1 MAQKQQVKVFLSST
15 FIDMQEERDYLIKK
29 IFPAIKRECSLRGV
43 DFVALDL
50 RWGIDEQTARLG
62 KVIEICMDEIVRS
75 RPFFIGLL
83 GGRYGWIPKDGDR
96 AITQKLLLKYPWIR
110 GAMEQ
115 GQSITEMEMQFGVLS
130 NEERINA
137 FFFQREEN
145 SVPAKFRE
153 KKGSL
158 EEKRLA
164 ALKEKINTAAQN
176 GICSSSTY
184 DTVKSLGKQV
194 YDAVMAR
201 IEELYPAKIQTK
213 YQENLMFQADYLQSR
228 RDVYVRH
235 EVRWLWYSGKE
246 FPAGWRT
253 VGEDSIHTADFDGE
267 EVPDTYE
274 DFLRIEATTIHNY
287 IVYGEKGVGKT
298 AFLANWAHS
307 CLWEDSIKVHT
318 VINDRVNTVEQCKR
332 MFLAELSGY
341 LHGFDFAMLD
351 TPLENQIDL
360 QEVFN
365 SCGFEEPVC
374 WIIDG
379 VEKLCNPEERS
390 CIWVNNFPSQIVETV
405 LVTSDIS
412 CIDTGIV
419 QNFRKQEICPCTPE
433 EIREITVSFL
443 REYSKA
449 LSDAHLERISNAKLF
464 VNPHILKVFL
474 QELLQF
480 GEHER
485 LDWFIDYYL
494 HVNDKSQFYF
504 KILKRVEDDF
514 GKNKVER
521 LLKSVYMCVDGL
533 PVEALIKDL
542 EIDDLDWVAIYTAI
556 APFVVVQNGYLK
568 IEDLELRELVANWYL
583 ISDKE
588 YDPTYV
594 KRLGKILKRENS
606 KILKEV
612 KKRVWRE
619 DKFIYAMA
627 MVAALFSDLLRNAVL
642 ACSPAEERRMNL
654 NRHSLLLLYARGGM
668 KRAFRKECTLS
679 FFINNSA
686 ESLPIIQDPVVMDCL
701 RISNFL
707 RWKECLAFR
716 FCGPETEQFYN
727 ILPVWLNYFME
738 GIHKEVEREGVLLKL
753 NFMPLSPDLKKSLI
767 SKLEGDAKNEKE
779 AADSLEEIMEK
790 LVVSG
795 KGLDVFTASALTQ
808 QLPNVFIWVSDAR
821 VRGVLEKALQLRDV
835 YTDEFDV
842 ALMNLVAAAAA
853 ARLKDPAA
861 EEYVSKSH
869 YSALNRSMP
878 SPIFLNIDLFMS
890 GYNRIVREALNT
902 MTLNFIRQYPNNVM
916 LLRNYYRIKFVEVG
930 YQVLREPISQLGKTS
945 AELAVYADEFKQK
958 IKDYGLNDSYI
969 FEKEAFILYNLK
981 LYNVAYKLFEAAV
994 SSTDNSDKGRK
1005 ATLYDWMSFA
1015 AHWNSDYDL
1024 AVTSSRNAVEMIKAG
1039 NDTEEICN
1047 MYCNLG
1053 ESISFWLKQKNID
1066 RYEEDIEQYDVD
1078 EIDWGKELE
1087 PLYLEGEEAFS
1098 MCCRLH
1104 KCISAQDAHKY
1115 LVKWAD
1121 FLCMSLY
1128 IASSLIQPGHIE
1140 DCIECME
1147 AFKNGKGGSV
1157 CDSNFDERLK
1167 TLYEMAGK

>member
-153 KKGSL
+153 KKGSQ

-235 EVRWLWYSGKE
+235 EVRWLGYSGKE

-253 VGEDSIHTADFDGE
+253 VGEDSIHTVVIGDKKDE

-274 DFLRIEATTIHNY
+274 DFLRIQATTAHNY

-298 AFLANWAHS
+298 AFLANYADS
-307 CLWEDSIKVHT
+307 CLLGDSIKVHT
-318 VINDRVNTVEQCKR
+318 VINDGINTVEQCKR
-332 MFLAELSGY
+332 MLLAELSGY
-341 LHGFDFAMLD
+341 LHGFDFAILD
-351 TPLENQIDL
+351 TPLENHIDL

-365 SCGFEEPVC
+365 SCGFEKNVF

-390 CIWVNNFPSQIVETV
+390 CIWVKNFPFQIVETV
-405 LVTSDIS
+405 LVTSEMGY
-412 CIDTGIV
+412 IDASIV
-419 QNFRKQEICPCTPE
+419 KKFHKQEICPCTPA
-433 EIREITVSFL
+433 EIREITISFL

-449 LSDAHLERISNAKLF
+449 LSDDQLERISNTKLF

-474 QELLQF
+474 HELLQF

-514 GKNKVER
+514 GKKKVER
-521 LLKSVYMCVDGL
+521 LLKSVYMCVAGL

-542 EIDDLDWVAIYTAI
+542 ELDDLDWVAIYTAI

-627 MVAALFSDLLRNAVL
+627 MVAAMFSDLLRNEVL

-668 KRAFRKECTLS
+668 KKAFRKECTLS

-686 ESLPIIQDPVVMDCL
+686 ESLPIIQDPAVMDCL

-795 KGLDVFTASALTQ
+795 KGLDVSTTSALTQ
-808 QLPNVFIWVSDAR
+808 QLPEVFWWTSDAR
-821 VRGVLEKALQLRDV
+821 VRGVLEKALHLRDV
-835 YTDEFDV
+835 YTEEIDV

-853 ARLKDPAA
+853 ARLNDPAA

-869 YSALNRSMP
+869 CSALNRSMP
-878 SPIFLNIDLFMS
+878 SPIFLTIDLFMS
-890 GYNRIVREALNT
+890 GYNRTVREALNT
-902 MTLNFIRQYPNNVM
+902 MALNFIRQYPNNVM
-916 LLRNYYRIKFVEVG
+916 LLQNYYRIKFVEVG
-930 YQVLREPISQLGKTS
+930 YQVQGEPISQLVKTS

-981 LYNVAYKLFEAAV
+981 LYNVAHKLFEEAV
-994 SSTDNSDKGRK
+994 SSTGNSDKGRK
-1005 ATLYDWMSFA
+1005 AYLYDWMSVA
-1015 AHWNSDYDL
+1015 AHQNGDH
-1024 AVTSSRNAVEMIKAG
+1024 AVAVVDSRNAVEMIKESNDKGEISKMYYGLGLSIYYLLQELHLEGDDLAG
-1039 NDTEEICN
+1039 T
-1047 MYCNLG
+1047 
-1053 ESISFWLKQKNID
+1053 
-1066 RYEEDIEQYDVD
+1066 
-1078 EIDWGKELE
+1078 DWEKELE
-1087 PLYLEGEEAFS
+1087 PLYLEGVDAFS
-1098 MCCRLH
+1098 TCCRQYEY
-1104 KCISAQDAHKY
+1104 ISAEIAHRR
-1115 LVKWAD
+1115 LVEWAV
-1121 FLCMSLY
+1121 FLCRTLY